1 MFVFFLQFWPLV
13 FFFFFF
19 FFFSV
24 FSYTGSVNEPRR
36 SNLQVADLQ
45 RALTY
50 WGKVFSFF
58 YSGEV
63 LIFRAYWV
71 DLQKKVFQTQ
81 TTS

>member
-13 FFFFFF
+13 F

-50 WGKVFSFF
+50 WGKVFIFF
-58 YSGEV
+58 YSGEI
-63 LIFRAYWV
+63 LIFMPHWV